1 MRFTKQ
7 TPSSLKFRVLILMI
21 GSLILTACQAS
32 SGNEDI
38 LESFSQTDF
47 TKTEAIEIECPQDA
61 KFPSESFRSK
71 CFQFKEMI
79 FSSEDD
85 SITTGV
91 EFGMKLASIFK
102 EKRWSFKVS
111 EALGTFYEKA
121 DSSGCLRK
129 VVFTINYPEDDND
142 ESTDYPFTFT
152 PTVRLAEQV
161 EIDCT

>member
-7 TPSSLKFRVLILMI
+7 TPSSLKFRVLSLMI
-21 GSLILTACQAS
+21 GGLILTACQVS

-47 TKTEAIEIECPQDA
+47 TETEATEIECPQDA
-61 KFPSESFRSK
+61 KFPSDSFRSK

-85 SITTGV
+85 SSTSGV

-102 EKRWSFKVS
+102 EKVS
-111 EALGTFYEKA
+111 KL
-121 DSSGCLRK
+121 L
-129 VVFTINYPEDDND
+129 VD
-142 ESTDYPFTFT
+142 E
-152 PTVRLAEQV
+152 
-161 EIDCT
+161 